1 MVPQPSSARADPHF
15 LDGPL
20 PSAFAD
26 LGFDVDVGPLFAT
39 PAEVARQAIDAD
51 VHVVGVSSQAA
62 GHRTLL
68 PALVDELRAAE
79 CEAMVVAG
87 GVIPV
92 QDYELLHDAG
102 VAAVFGPG
110 TRIPAAGLAIL
121 NDLSAQLNK
130 ASSEALKA

>member
-1 MVPQPSSARADPHF
+1 M
-15 LDGPL
+15 
-20 PSAFAD
+20 
-26 LGFDVDVGPLFAT
+26 
-39 PAEVARQAIDAD
+39 
-51 VHVVGVSSQAA
+51 
-62 GHRTLL
+62 
-68 PALVDELRAAE
+68 
-79 CEAMVVAG
+79 
-87 GVIPV
+87 